1 MPIRIERVL
10 PLRFGLGGAD
20 TTIVPNGFALQGGK
34 GLKIALLVQ
43 KCAWEETR
51 NQPRERISQVT
62 LVRSQA
68 ASTVPSYSRYG
79 EAALRGKE
87 TLLIEEGQSGSRLC
101 AWKLQHMCIGGS
113 TRSCGSMMRRL
124 TSALTS
130 GAGL

>member
-1 MPIRIERVL
+1 MPIGIERVL

-43 KCAWEETR
+43 KCAWKETR

-79 EAALRGKE
+79 EAALRAKE

-124 TSALTS
+124 MSALTS